1 MIDPAIAEIGTDAEG
16 APHRAAMHAR
26 KRHRRARSADD
37 GVGLGDGGRDTIKS
51 EGQRSEEQRRSDEG
65 LFHDFLLHH
74 CDFDPLIH
82 STAMS
87 SGKLSSRGI
96 AYST

>member
-37 GVGLGDGGRDTIKS
+37 GVGLGHGGRDTIKS
-51 EGQRSEEQRRSDEG
+51 EGQRSEEQRRSDER
-65 LFHDFLLHH
+65 LFHESSSIIVT
-74 CDFDPLIH
+74 LIPS
-82 STAMS
+82 STRRQCLRAS
-87 SGKLSSRGI
+87 
-96 AYST
+96 